1 MDTLVHVGLL
11 NAAMAT
17 GLALLAAA
25 ARFLRRPPALVHAL
39 WLLVLL
45 KLVTPPFLTIPI
57 GWLPHAEPKSSAQEF
72 TSQPGIG
79 TVGREEPLPHSE
91 LFESTGQT
99 PPPGDTPDEI
109 TVPPRVAA
117 SGPEFVTPS
126 GDFVLNEESSTAT
139 APLDRVP
146 WEMIVAAIWLS
157 GSILWWSVAGYRLC
171 RFRLLLRS
179 ASPAPPALQQR
190 ADQMARRLGLP
201 RCPRVYLLPAPV
213 TPLLWAVAGVPCLLI
228 PAVLWARLTAQQQDT
243 LLAHELAHLR
253 RGDPWM
259 RRLEIVILGL
269 YWWHPVVWWARNQI
283 QEAEEQCCD
292 AWVLWALP
300 AAAEAYA
307 AALLETVAYLS
318 RLRPVVPLGA
328 SGAGQTY
335 LLRRRLTMI
344 LQGTTPR
351 TLSRTG
357 VVALLAC
364 GAVCLPLG
372 PTWGQPPAQTAP
384 SAELP
389 ALAQTAPAN
398 VTAPQ
403 AGVTPAAKITT
414 GVGINSDA
422 ALTASIVHPR
432 DVEEVKD
439 AIELLQVHLEGKK
452 AELLEARALVE
463 QVHRQLD
470 RQAKLR
476 ERGAIGEEEVEQTRT
491 EVAVRGARLQ
501 VKQAQIKEVE
511 VRLSHAKRLLSRL
524 QSGPQHQSGTGSS
537 SSSGATT
544 TGSGSSL
551 ANPLTTP
558 ANSTT
563 TAGALSGQ
571 PSRAKTPL
579 DKSAAS
585 TGTSSTQ
592 TGYLNTPGKITDR
605 AHSPVESEQ
614 RIRNLE
620 QKLER
625 LIDQVDA
632 LRGEIRRQRSGGEG
646 ASTPDPFKKPATTPR

>member
-11 NAAMAT
+11 NAVLAT
-17 GLALLAAA
+17 GLALVAAA
-25 ARFLRRPPALVHAL
+25 ARFLRRRPALVHAL

-45 KLVTPPFLTIPI
+45 KLVTPPFLAIPI
-57 GWLPHAEPKSSAQEF
+57 GWLPSAGPISPAQEI
-72 TSQPGIG
+72 TSQQGIG
-79 TVGREEPLPHSE
+79 TAGREEPLPRLE
-91 LFESTGQT
+91 LFVSTGQT
-99 PPPGDTPDEI
+99 PPPGDTQDEI

-117 SGPEFVTPS
+117 STGPEFVTPS
-126 GDFVLNEESSTAT
+126 DDFVLNEESSTAT
-139 APLDRVP
+139 AALDRVT

-213 TPLLWAVAGVPCLLI
+213 TPLLWAVAGAPCLLI
-228 PAVLWARLTAQQQDT
+228 PAVLWARLTEEQQET

-259 RRLEIVILGL
+259 RQLEIVILGL

-300 AAAEAYA
+300 GAAESYA

-351 TLSRTG
+351 ALSRTA
-357 VVALLAC
+357 VVALLAF
-364 GAVCLPLG
+364 GAVCLPAG
-372 PTWGQPPAQTAP
+372 PSLGQPPAQNTP
-384 SAELP
+384 NKDQP
-389 ALAQTAPAN
+389 TLAQTAPAKT
-398 VTAPQ
+398 TAPQ
-403 AGVTPAAKITT
+403 AGPTTPANIAI
-414 GVGINSDA
+414 GVGVNSDA
-422 ALTASIVHPR
+422 GLTGAIVHPR

-439 AIELLQVHLEGKK
+439 AIELLQVQLEGKK

-463 QVHRQLD
+463 QVHRQMD

-476 ERGAIGEEEVEQTRT
+476 ERGAIGDEEVEQMRT
-491 EVAVRGARLQ
+491 EVTDREARLQ

-524 QSGPQHQSGTGSS
+524 QSGPQHRGGTGNS

-544 TGSGSSL
+544 TGSSSSL
-551 ANPLTTP
+551 GNLLASP

-563 TAGALSGQ
+563 TGGALSGQ
-571 PSRAKTPL
+571 SIQAKTPL
-579 DKSAAS
+579 EKSAPS

-592 TGYLNTPGKITDR
+592 AGHASTLGKITDR
-605 AHSPVESEQ
+605 AQTPGDSEQ

-620 QKLER
+620 KKLDR
-625 LIDQVDA
+625 LMDQVDA
-632 LRGEIRRQRSGGEG
+632 LRREIRRQRPGGEG
-646 ASTPDPFKKPATTPR
+646 ASTPADPFNKPKQ